1 MGIQTSLDELRAT
14 THIVDAMRS
23 ADALAFVASRDPGTR
38 TVRILSSVL
47 DGDDQI
53 VAIAAVHALAQVFDG
68 EADEVLSGLLSSD
81 RAYLREHAAWAFGV
95 RLPRFDT
102 IGRLIG
108 LVAAGSFAGM
118 LAQRTLQQW
127 GSSAPDHV
135 AVGLEAALLGITDPA
150 ARSRVVETLSL
161 VRGSIATAA
170 LCRITVDT
178 RESEQVRVAAIAGL
192 GDRERDDALVALV
205 SRYAE
210 GDGYLANVARL
221 ALVDLGR
228 EETTRAPW
236 QSGITVAQM
245 FLHADIDPQLTR
257 AGSGDNG
264 GIATLLVRLGDALTA
279 DQAPRDDAAAA
290 LPVQRVITLSRG
302 SAADAIAS
310 LSPVA
315 STVHGHSY
323 ASIPLL
329 SDPLPSPE
337 AWPLRVAAERG
348 IRRVLRTSGTVDVV
362 HLRMADVGSL
372 AASNV
377 ARELGVPV
385 VFTVAPDPHGI
396 IHSLESSG
404 SLTRENF
411 GDVDAREHYWFR
423 ARLVQR
429 IAGDAAHTVLFPRPN
444 LQQDIKNLVGIDI
457 AAHPERH
464 SIVPEGI
471 DLGVVDR
478 SVAEASAFAAGAAP
492 TAPLTQLSELL
503 STLPEE
509 RRHLP
514 LLISVGRMHR
524 VKGVATMVD
533 AWASGTL
540 RDRANLLIVGGNLAE
555 PSRDESEQLDLINA
569 RIEPSERERSGL
581 LLAGHQPNDTVAR
594 WVAAARF
601 GVPGLAA
608 PAGVYVCGSLKEE
621 FGIALLEAM
630 ASGLMVVAPNGGGPA
645 TYVRDDV
652 TGFLTT
658 TSDPAQ
664 LGSAIAAALDAVA
677 AESSADRTD
686 LSRATVADNFTIE
699 AMAYA
704 LHTVYATV
712 AATEQT
718 PPRAARQ
725 DWAVAAR

>member
-1 MGIQTSLDELRAT
+1 
-14 THIVDAMRS
+14 
-23 ADALAFVASRDPGTR
+23 
-38 TVRILSSVL
+38 
-47 DGDDQI
+47 
-53 VAIAAVHALAQVFDG
+53 
-68 EADEVLSGLLSSD
+68 
-81 RAYLREHAAWAFGV
+81 
-95 RLPRFDT
+95 
-102 IGRLIG
+102 
-108 LVAAGSFAGM
+108 
-118 LAQRTLQQW
+118 
-127 GSSAPDHV
+127 
-135 AVGLEAALLGITDPA
+135 
-150 ARSRVVETLSL
+150 
-161 VRGSIATAA
+161 
-170 LCRITVDT
+170 
-178 RESEQVRVAAIAGL
+178 
-192 GDRERDDALVALV
+192 
-205 SRYAE
+205 
-210 GDGYLANVARL
+210 
-221 ALVDLGR
+221 
-228 EETTRAPW
+228 
-236 QSGITVAQM
+236 
-245 FLHADIDPQLTR
+245 
-257 AGSGDNG
+257 
-264 GIATLLVRLGDALTA
+264 
-279 DQAPRDDAAAA
+279 
-290 LPVQRVITLSRG
+290 
-302 SAADAIAS
+302 
-310 LSPVA
+310 
-315 STVHGHSY
+315 
-323 ASIPLL
+323 
-329 SDPLPSPE
+329 
-337 AWPLRVAAERG
+337 
-348 IRRVLRTSGTVDVV
+348 
-362 HLRMADVGSL
+362 
-372 AASNV
+372 
-377 ARELGVPV
+377 
-385 VFTVAPDPHGI
+385 
-396 IHSLESSG
+396 
-404 SLTRENF
+404 
-411 GDVDAREHYWFR
+411 
-423 ARLVQR
+423 
-429 IAGDAAHTVLFPRPN
+429 
-444 LQQDIKNLVGIDI
+444 
-457 AAHPERH
+457 
-464 SIVPEGI
+464 
-471 DLGVVDR
+471 VVDR

-645 TYVRDDV
+645 TYVRDGV